1 MYDTIRPDKAITLP
15 FDHLRIPSGTDANGE
30 KQYTHASGQ
39 AEVAA
44 GCTANWQSLFNISN
58 WTPKE
63 AAVRDFLAPIE
74 AESEHHITTQ
84 QAALL
89 TPAVMFSVD
98 KVEVAIK
105 KLTKGTMPGASG
117 ITIDLIADPTWRGEM
132 AKHISRVAID
142 CFQRLTSVLS
152 ARGTAA

>member
-15 FDHLRIPSGTDANGE
+15 FDHLRIPNGTDANGE
-30 KQYTHASGQ
+30 KRYTHASGQ

-44 GCTANWQSLFNISN
+44 GCTTNWQSLFNISD

-63 AAVRDFLAPIE
+63 AAVRDFLTAIE
-74 AESEHHITTQ
+74 NESQHHVTAR

-89 TPAVMFSVD
+89 TPAVMFSAY

-105 KLTKGTMPGASG
+105 SLQKVPCPVHQVS
-117 ITIDLIADPTWRGEM
+117 
-132 AKHISRVAID
+132 
-142 CFQRLTSVLS
+142 RLT
-152 ARGTAA
+152 